1 MQPLKI
7 SERWQLLFRL
17 MGECEHLVHALW
29 EFIVKRLT
37 RSRDFYL
44 LYDIKE
50 TCYAAGVKEL
60 DRIKQQVVTK
70 PKKKEYLVK
79 SLVKVQKNDQEIP
92 ACSQVMIFISVE
104 TMEFSKESQES
115 DDTRKPLYTVCSRNL
130 RVAP

>member
-1 MQPLKI
+1 M
-7 SERWQLLFRL
+7 LFRL

-79 SLVKVQKNDQEIP
+79 SLVKVQKNDMYQL
-92 ACSQVMIFISVE
+92 VLNFGLISVE
-104 TMEFSKESQES
+104 TMEFSEESQES